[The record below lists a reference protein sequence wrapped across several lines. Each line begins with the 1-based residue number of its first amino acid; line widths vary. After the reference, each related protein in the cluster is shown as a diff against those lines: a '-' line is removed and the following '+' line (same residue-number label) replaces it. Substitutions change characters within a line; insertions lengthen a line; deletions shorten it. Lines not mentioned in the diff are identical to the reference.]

1 MDDLTSKIEITEDD
15 LPIIVAAKLIGGE
28 MEYENVFTGKTSRGQ
43 MFNNNELLEIAR
55 YLFVYVETK
64 RMEEEE

>member
-28 MEYENVFTGKTSRGQ
+28 MEYKNVFTGKMSRGP

-55 YLFVYVETK
+55 YLFVYVEAK